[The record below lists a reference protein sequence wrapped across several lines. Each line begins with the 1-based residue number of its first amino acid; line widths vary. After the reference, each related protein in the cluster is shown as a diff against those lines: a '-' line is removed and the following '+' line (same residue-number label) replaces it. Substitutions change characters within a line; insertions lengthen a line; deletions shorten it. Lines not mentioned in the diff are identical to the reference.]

1 MNWKY
6 KALLHHL
13 LSRLPLRE
21 QVHYFFQRFVT
32 RKLPI
37 PGPTFARRVSI
48 AKKHIDF
55 VQQYYSNRPPAEATF
70 YEYGAG
76 WDMVVPL
83 AFYAFGVDRQIAVDI
98 RNMVRPQ
105 LVNDT
110 IEKYHE
116 TALDL
121 AFLRKPDKYLDGG
134 SPHCLALLKEYYGI
148 NYRAPCDARCT
159 GLRAGSIDCITST
172 DVLEHVPPHDIQA
185 ILREC
190 YRLLRDGGVMSC
202 RIDYTDH
209 YSHFDKSISPY
220 NFLQYSDKA
229 WALFNPPLHYQNRLR
244 HRDYLDLLR
253 AAGFA
258 VVEEQCREG
267 TEADLQTL
275 ERLPLDP
282 RFGAYSLSDLAVRN
296 ALIVVRKRD
305 QSSAVAAR

>member
-6 KALLHHL
+6 KALLHL
-13 LSRLPLRE
+13 ALSRLPLSVRIN
-21 QVHYFFQRFVT
+21 YFFQRFVT
-32 RKLPI
+32 RNLPI
-37 PGPTFARRVSI
+37 SGTTFARRVAI

-55 VQQYYSNRPPAEATF
+55 AQQYYSRPPGEATF

-83 AFYAFGVDRQIAVDI
+83 AFYALGVDRQIAVDI
-98 RNMVRPQ
+98 RHMVKPQ

-110 IEKYHE
+110 IAKYHQ

-121 AFLRKPDKYLDGG
+121 AVLRTPDKYLEGG
-134 SPHCLALLKEYYGI
+134 SPHCRALLKDYYGI
-148 NYRAPCDARCT
+148 DYRAPCDARCT
-159 GLRAGSIDCITST
+159 GLRTGSVDCITST
-172 DVLEHVPPHDIQA
+172 DVLEHVPLPDIQA

-190 YRLLRDGGVMSC
+190 SRLLRAGGVMSC

-209 YSHFDKSISPY
+209 YAHFDKRISGY

-275 ERLPLDP
+275 ERLPLDR
-282 RFGAYSLSDLAVRN
+282 RFGAYSLSDLAIRN
-296 ALIVVRKRD
+296 ALIVVRK
-305 QSSAVAAR
+305 

>member
-6 KALLHHL
+6 KALWQLA
-13 LSRLPLRE
+13 LSRIPFGER
-21 QVHYFFQRFVT
+21 VRYFFQRYVT
-32 RKLPI
+32 RNLPI
-37 PGPTFARRVSI
+37 ADATFARRVSV
-48 AKKHIDF
+48 AKKHIDAI
-55 VQQYYSNRPPAEATF
+55 QQYHGRPLGEASF

-76 WDMVVPL
+76 WDMMVPL
-83 AFYAFGVDRQIAVDI
+83 TFYAFGVEHQIVIDV
-98 RNMVRPQ
+98 RNMLRLK

-110 IEKYHE
+110 IEKYRRI
-116 TALDL
+116 ALDL

-148 NYRAPCDARCT
+148 DYRAPCDARRT

-282 RFGAYSLSDLAVRN
+282 RFGAYSLSDLAIRN
-296 ALIVVRKRD
+296 ALILVRKRD
-305 QSSAVAAR
+305 RSSTVVR